1 MKLTVWNGDVKQVYT
16 IAEEMYLS
24 EALAECGMPLD
35 LPCAGNGRCGKCRVT
50 AKGALSPLS
59 DEEKKL
65 LTEDDISAGV
75 RLSCRTRIMG
85 DAEVVLQQKSSIAI
99 IQTDAVSRSFERD
112 NISGYSAAVDIG
124 TTTVAAVLID
134 LSSGEELAAAC
145 EQNPQEKYGADVI
158 SRIERSLQGDGPAM
172 ADVVRQCIE
181 RLLAEL
187 SKKSGIAGEKLQ
199 KVVITGNTTM
209 LYLLTNRDV
218 DCLSHAPFDA
228 DELFGKTF
236 PLRFAAAPNAECYLT
251 RCNSAF
257 VGGDITTA
265 VLASGIAEDTRTA
278 LLIDVGTNG
287 EIALIHNGKMYC
299 SSTAAGP
306 ALEGAGI
313 YMGMSALGGAI
324 RRIWLEDSEIK
335 TETVGNLPDAGICGS
350 GVIDAAA
357 LLLKIGAVDETGL
370 LLEEDHDYTDHIDEA
385 GNTLAFR
392 FGSST
397 LFTQKDI
404 RAVQLAKAAI
414 CAGIRT
420 LLHEAGLI
428 PEKVE
433 RFVIAGGFGSHISV
447 ENAAVIGLFPRELAQ
462 KAEVLGNAALEGAAM
477 LLQKQSFYAESEKI
491 ASRMETVD
499 LSSNPYFSDQYMDS
513 MLFETPELP

>member
-1 MKLTVWNGDVKQVYT
+1 MKLTVWNGKTKQVCT
-16 IAEEMYLS
+16 VSEEMYLS
-24 EALAECGMPLD
+24 EALAQCGMPLD

-50 AKGALSPLS
+50 AKGSLSPLS
-59 DEEKKL
+59 SEEKKL
-65 LTEDDISAGV
+65 LTEEDIAAGI
-75 RLSCRTRIMG
+75 RLSCRTRITG
-85 DAEVVLQQKSSIAI
+85 DAEVVLQQKSDISI

-112 NISGYSAAVDIG
+112 EATGYSAAVDIG

-134 LSSGEELAAAC
+134 LSSGEELAYAC
-145 EQNPQEKYGADVI
+145 EQNPQEKFGADVI
-158 SRIERSLQGDGPAM
+158 SRIERSLDGDGPAM
-172 ADVVRQCIE
+172 AEAVQQCIE
-181 RLLAEL
+181 RLLTEL
-187 SKKSGIAGEKLQ
+187 SQKSGVAGEIFQ
-199 KVVITGNTTM
+199 RVVITGNTTM

-228 DELFGKTF
+228 DELFGKTV
-236 PLRFAAAPNAECYLT
+236 PLRFTAAPNAECYLT

-265 VLASGIAEDTRTA
+265 VLASGIAEDTKTA

-324 RRIWLEDSEIK
+324 RRIWLDENEIK
-335 TETVGNLPDAGICGS
+335 TETVGDLPDAGICGS
-350 GVIDAAA
+350 GVIDAVA

-370 LLEEDHDYTDHIDEA
+370 LLEEDHSYTDHMDEA
-385 GNTLAFR
+385 GSTLAFR
-392 FGSST
+392 FGKNT

-414 CAGIRT
+414 CAGICT
-420 LLHEAGLI
+420 LLHEAGLT

-447 ENAAVIGLFPRELAQ
+447 ENAAVIGLFPKELVQ

-477 LLQKQSFYAESEKI
+477 LLQKKSFYTEAEQI
-491 ASRMETVD
+491 AERMETVD
-499 LSSNPYFSDQYMDS
+499 LSSNPYFSDQYMES
-513 MLFETPELP
+513 MMFEIPEL